1 MEEGRSSSEKMVDV
15 GCSMPVVSYLSFAL
29 IAVNTLVNAVNLA
42 VANNNDQNDNN
53 NDNNNNLN
61 ANANGRRRRRRGR
74 RMQSNRWRT
83 RKAE

>member
-53 NDNNNNLN
+53 NLN

>member
-29 IAVNTLVNAVNLA
+29 IAVNTVVNAVNLA

-53 NDNNNNLN
+53 NLN
-61 ANANGRRRRRRGR
+61 ANANGRRRRRGR
-74 RMQSNRWRT
+74 RTQSNRWKT
-83 RKAE
+83 RKAG